1 MANCPLADDC
11 PSFSERM
18 QGMGCQHYE
27 ENRGGAEWCQHYG
40 MPISELKQ
48 QPVTPGEE
56 VIVDIDDIH
65 ESGAGVG
72 STEDGFIVFVDGLLP
87 PARAKV
93 RIDRVKGSHAR
104 AKKIVERLPLEDDE
118 EDASEESE
126 ADEPE
131 AADEDGVDT
140 DDTDD
145 ADDDSEGSTEE
156 DGAVDDTDDDTDGP
170 DRPDRDRL
178 GSREN
183 FWGG

>member
-1 MANCPLADDC
+1 MANCPLAEDC

-40 MPISELKQ
+40 MPITELKQ

-72 STEDGFIVFVDGLLP
+72 STENGFIVFVDGLLP

-104 AKKIVERLPLEDDE
+104 AKKVVERLPLEDDE
-118 EDASEESE
+118 ETAEDADSDD
-126 ADEPE
+126 DE
-131 AADEDGVDT
+131 T
-140 DDTDD
+140 DDTATGDDTD
-145 ADDDSEGSTEE
+145 ADDNDTAESADEE
-156 DGAVDDTDDDTDGP
+156 DDPDNSDDSP

>member
-11 PSFSERM
+11 PSFSERV

-72 STEDGFIVFVDGLLP
+72 STQDGFIVFVDGLLP

-118 EDASEESE
+118 DDE
-126 ADEPE
+126 ADESE
-131 AADEDGVDT
+131 AADEAGVD
-140 DDTDD
+140 DDS
-145 ADDDSEGSTEE
+145 DDDSEDAADE
-156 DGAVDDTDDDTDGP
+156 DADDESDDDGP